1 MGQLSQPYK
10 REEYVS
16 HCLSLC
22 FILWGYSNLVR
33 KTRLL
38 FLAAHLCLV
47 RYGNGGG
54 TSWRRPLSAPSLVNI
69 IHPKLK
75 LYASLRQTTLPDHFA
90 KKFSLCGHI
99 IKPDLKLSQSLAN
112 LRDG

>member
-75 LYASLRQTTLPDHFA
+75 LLRLLAPNYVARSFCKEIFDMWSLL
-90 KKFSLCGHI
+90 
-99 IKPDLKLSQSLAN
+99 
-112 LRDG
+112 